1 MSLDDLRAR
10 IAEIDRQIV
19 ELVAE
24 RQRLGNEVGAV
35 KRAEGRATRDFGREK
50 QVIDAARARATQLG
64 ISGALAE
71 SLMQTLIRSSLAT
84 QERARV
90 RAEGQGLG
98 KPALVIGG
106 AGKMGRW
113 FAEFLD
119 SQGYDV
125 TVADPATSAQGFRT
139 VPDWRQTSD
148 EFAVTV
154 VAAPLGITGRI
165 LSEMAELRRHG
176 LIFDIGSLKSPLF
189 ESLRRLAASGAK
201 IASVHPMFG
210 PDTELLS
217 GRHVL
222 FMDVGSPEATREAR
236 QLFASTMARQ
246 MQMPLEEHDRVIG
259 YVLGLSHALNI
270 AFFTALAESGEAAP
284 RLADLSSTTFD
295 AQLEIAARVARES
308 PHLYFEIQALNPFGL
323 SALEGLQNALRTLIE
338 IVRAADENGFVKLM
352 EQGRAYLARRPESV
366 A

>member
-10 IAEIDRQIV
+10 IAAIDRQIV

-24 RQRLGNEVGAV
+24 RQRLGTEVGAV
-35 KRAEGRATRDFGREK
+35 KRAEGRATRDFSREK
-50 QVIDAARARATQLG
+50 QVIDAARERATTLG

-71 SLMQTLIRSSLAT
+71 SLMQTLIRSSLVT

-98 KPALVIGG
+98 QRALVIGG

-125 TVADPATSAQGFRT
+125 TVADPSATAQGFRA
-139 VPDWRQTSD
+139 VPDWRTTGD

-154 VAAPLGITGRI
+154 VAAPLGMTGQI
-165 LSEMAELRRHG
+165 LSELAELRRHG
-176 LIFDIGSLKSPLF
+176 LIFDIGSLKSPLLGP
-189 ESLRRLAASGAK
+189 LRRLAASGARVT
-201 IASVHPMFG
+201 SVHPMFG
-210 PDTELLS
+210 PDTDLLS

-222 FMDVGSPEATREAR
+222 FMDVSTPEATREAR

-246 MQMPLEEHDRVIG
+246 MQMPLDEHDRVIA

-270 AFFTALAESGEAAP
+270 AFFTALVESGEAAP

-295 AQLEIAARVARES
+295 AQLEVAARVAREN
-308 PHLYFEIQALNPFGL
+308 PHMYFEIQALNPFGL
-323 SALEGLQNALRTLIE
+323 SALEELQAAVGRLID
-338 IVRAADENGFVKLM
+338 IVRARDEAAFVKLM
-352 EQGRAYLARRPESV
+352 EQGRSYLARRC
-366 A
+366 

>member
-1 MSLDDLRAR
+1 MTLDDLRAR
-10 IAEIDRQIV
+10 IAAIDRQIV

-35 KRAEGRATRDFGREK
+35 KRAQGRATRDFSREK
-50 QVIDAARARATQLG
+50 QVIDAARERAAELG
-64 ISGALAE
+64 IPGALAE

-84 QERARV
+84 QERERV

-98 KPALVIGG
+98 QRALVIGG

-113 FAEFLD
+113 FVEFLD

-125 TVADPATSAQGFRT
+125 TVADPVTTPQGFR
-139 VPDWRQTSD
+139 VVADWRTTSD

-154 VAAPLGITGRI
+154 VAAPLHLTGDI
-165 LSEMAELRRHG
+165 LTEMAALGRHG
-176 LIFDIGSLKSPLF
+176 LIFDIGSLKSPLLDP
-189 ESLRRLAASGAK
+189 LRRLAASGARVT
-201 IASVHPMFG
+201 SVHPMFG
-210 PDTELLS
+210 PDTDLLS

-246 MQMPLEEHDRVIG
+246 MQMPLEEHDRVVA

-323 SALEGLQNALRTLIE
+323 LALEGLQSAVGRLIDV
-338 IVRAADENGFVKLM
+338 VRAEDEPAFVRLM
-352 EQGRAYLARRPESV
+352 EQGRSYLARRS
-366 A
+366 